1 MQFDLDVAIDVCR
14 RASIEDA
21 LNLAKRNFKYDS
33 CITILIEDMSRY
45 DEALD
50 YIWYVPTVPNFEIH
64 SFNLDRL
71 LLVIQ
76 PYHFNGLSIF

>member
-1 MQFDLDVAIDVCR
+1 MQLNKFLSNDHNPELQFDLDVAIDVCR

-33 CITILIEDMSRY
+33 CITILIEDMGRH

-50 YIWYVPTVPNFEIH
+50 YIWYASEIYNF
-64 SFNLDRL
+64 
-71 LLVIQ
+71 VINSLQ
-76 PYHFNGLSIF
+76 F